1 MILLSFMVSCRQAGE
16 APMAPSTR
24 VRPNNTALPNTPTLT
39 PTTLPTPSPTPT
51 TALTP
56 TQPPPTLTP
65 TPSGELKTD
74 IIHFS
79 GVQFPENLEVMRQDI
94 SFLSGI
100 QDVQI
105 GYESVKVIYNPD
117 QVNLE
122 EIMKVIRSHGFEDVH
137 KIEE

>member
-1 MILLSFMVSCRQAGE
+1 
-16 APMAPSTR
+16 
-24 VRPNNTALPNTPTLT
+24 
-39 PTTLPTPSPTPT
+39 
-51 TALTP
+51 
-56 TQPPPTLTP
+56 
-65 TPSGELKTD
+65 
-74 IIHFS
+74 
-79 GVQFPENLEVMRQDI
+79 MRQDI

-105 GYESVKVIYNPD
+105 GYESVKVTYNPD